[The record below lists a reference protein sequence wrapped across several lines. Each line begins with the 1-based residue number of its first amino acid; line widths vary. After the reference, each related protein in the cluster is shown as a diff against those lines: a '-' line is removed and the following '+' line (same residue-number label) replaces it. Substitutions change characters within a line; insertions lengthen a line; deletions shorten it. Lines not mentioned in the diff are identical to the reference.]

1 MSHSVGDSVWSMTTF
16 VSYDGVSRAHVLK
29 ATVAGVIDDLVIIK
43 FSTGT
48 TSTADKFAGLLFD
61 SEADAWAAAAR
72 ELAEARDRVQT
83 AIDEATAKAAGS
95 RVGEAVAS

>member
-1 MSHSVGDSVWSMTTF
+1 MSHAAGDTVWSMTTF
-16 VSYDGVSRAHVLK
+16 VSYDGISRAHVLK
-29 ATVAGVIDDLVIIK
+29 ATVTGVIDDLVVIK
-43 FSTGT
+43 LPTGT

-72 ELAEARDRVQT
+72 ELAEARDRVQI
-83 AIDEATAKAAGS
+83 AIDEAVAKAAGS